1 MAGQVWGTNNLGGYM
16 YSDQLSH
23 ELRMALQPVL
33 KFRIF

>member
-1 MAGQVWGTNNLGGYM
+1 MAGQVWGTDNLGGYM